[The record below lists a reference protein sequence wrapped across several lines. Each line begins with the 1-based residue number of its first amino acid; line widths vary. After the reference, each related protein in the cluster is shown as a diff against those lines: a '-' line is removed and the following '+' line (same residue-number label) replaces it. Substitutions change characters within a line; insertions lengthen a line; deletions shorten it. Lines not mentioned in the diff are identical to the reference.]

1 MSYKIISLSLSRRKS
16 YFPDV
21 RGGVHGFG
29 FAPQNQRAEQPGN
42 NAGGAGNN
50 AGGGIF
56 GQNWGRGQR
65 LGRD

>member
-1 MSYKIISLSLSRRKS
+1 MFIAFNLFFRNRKS

-29 FAPQNQRAEQPGN
+29 FAPQNQRDDQPNQN
-42 NAGGAGNN
+42 N
-50 AGGGIF
+50 
-56 GQNWGRGQR
+56 GQNRFFSSQAWGRGQR

>member
-1 MSYKIISLSLSRRKS
+1 MQNYIDLCSKS

-29 FAPQNQRAEQPGN
+29 FAPQNQRTDQP
-42 NAGGAGNN
+42 
-50 AGGGIF
+50 AGGG
-56 GQNWGRGQR
+56 GGNNQNRFFSGHAWGRGQR